1 MLETS
6 SQGLMHGHS
15 TVEGLDKRKACVFLL
30 LVAVGVLCLG
40 VLAYLLFY
48 AAPHSN
54 TMFKGGGNSMI
65 RQTVPPGTR
74 LVPPES
80 TVHS

>member
-1 MLETS
+1 
-6 SQGLMHGHS
+6 MHGHG

-30 LVAVGVLCLG
+30 LVAAGVLCLG
-40 VLAYLLFY
+40 VLAYLLFH

-54 TMFKGGGNSMI
+54 TMFKGGGTSMI

-74 LVPPES
+74 LVPVEF